1 MTGPDESL
9 LSSLA
14 RALQGE
20 LDQLTAARRDVTLF
34 SGRRVGAFAGYTYYR
49 FELPE
54 ELLLPTTERATLS
67 IGRAETIAVEG
78 NVITIDN
85 QFLTIALP
93 RDFGPLL
100 PEITCHW
107 DYQRQLSPVIGEL
120 QQLDE
125 HADLIRAL
133 FDPAGADNRH
143 DTDIQ
148 PPQIPSTPPDQIAAV
163 TRILRN
169 RVSLLWGPRR
179 SGKTYT
185 LAVTAAAYLK
195 AGKRVL
201 FVAPGNDN
209 VDEMLT
215 KTVEVGTAI
224 GVKMEKVT
232 ARVDLPSL
240 TLAEAI
246 RPYSFDHQ
254 VESARE
260 EKRKVF
266 QERVALLRTYWSIKL
281 RQILHE
287 DYYLRISEMRVRLS
301 ETKRQADSVYKDI
314 SQLTEAIGRFEDA
327 SVLERLKKGFSR
339 DDVEAAQKQLGER
352 QQQHKRLTALQQ
364 ALTDEIVRSEQS
376 APIPADEMKEFRATV
391 KRMDELGGLEK
402 VTQAVDAFIAV
413 DEPALLHGKQYIAT
427 SVTTAFLDPLVR
439 SQHFDLVLVDDV
451 QSVNMPTLAALAG
464 LAREKLVLAGDP
476 FLAQPES
483 VTNNELAQKW
493 LQRDIFLF
501 VAGTEELHRLFD
513 WTEQHSECCIL
524 LASHFATTPK
534 LSLFAGSVLYDDK
547 INVFVTPAAK
557 GRIFFID
564 TSSLNGRC
572 KQYVGRKRILPYNE
586 LQTRRT
592 IECVK
597 HALMEPG
604 RHSGDVGIIAPFTG
618 PTLFTKLW
626 LRLQAIENVQVGTP
640 ASFANMRKKAIIF
653 DTTMAGADYTV
664 RAIDDRKIGEHRI
677 ARLFNTVFSCVGE
690 DLYIL
695 ADMKHFKT
703 LYKDRLFVRLLML
716 LQAEADEKDPS
727 FAAAVKKFD
736 ELDLAKRTKLMALG
750 ERETV
755 LPPAGETAAPQT
767 QDAELKL
774 KLKMLNRQREGRPV
788 AAGRD
793 FERETYLGVMRV
805 LGERT
810 DINLLS
816 QFVGGDLLFRSTF
829 ETEDAMGKLP
839 WTLCEN
845 EKHFREVME
854 KWNLLIYESSGG
866 NKTEVTVF
874 AHTGPEARVR
884 QEIRNLRA
892 FYSADVRAVME
903 EGKQKIAVEVS
914 KVFQDLLGKTQPAN
928 PVDWSTAYLNFL
940 GRLESYLGW
949 ISEQV
954 RR

>member
-9 LSSLA
+9 LAPLA

-20 LDQLTAARRDVTLF
+20 LDQLNAARREVTLF
-34 SGRRVGAFAGYTYYR
+34 SGRRVGSFAGYTYYR

-54 ELLLPTTERATLS
+54 EILLPTTERATLTV
-67 IGRAETIAVEG
+67 GRVETIAVEG

-100 PEITCHW
+100 PEITGQW
-107 DYQRQLSPVIGEL
+107 DYQRQLGPVIAEL

-125 HADLIRAL
+125 HQNLVQAL
-133 FDPAGADNRH
+133 FDPAGDANRH
-143 DTDIQ
+143 DVSFEA
-148 PPQIPSTPPDQIAAV
+148 PQIPSTPPDQVAAV
-163 TRILRN
+163 TKILRN
-169 RVSLLWGPRR
+169 KVTLLWGPRR
-179 SGKTYT
+179 SGKTHT
-185 LAVTAAAYLK
+185 LAVAAAAYLK

-209 VDEMLT
+209 VDEMLM
-215 KTVEVGTAI
+215 KTVDVGRGI
-224 GVKMEKVT
+224 GVDMEKIA

-240 TLAEAI
+240 SLAETV

-254 VESARE
+254 MEAARD

-266 QERVALLRTYWSIKL
+266 QERVGLLRTYWSVRL
-281 RQILHE
+281 RQVLHE
-287 DYYLRISEMRVRLS
+287 DFYLRVSGMRSRLT
-301 ETKRQADSVYKDI
+301 EIKRQADSIYKEI
-314 SQLTEAIGRFEDA
+314 SQLTEAISRFEDA

-339 DDVEAAQKQLGER
+339 DDVDAAQKQLAER

-364 ALTDEIVRSEQS
+364 ALTDEIVRAEQS
-376 APIPADEMKEFRATV
+376 APIPAEEMKNFRATV

-413 DEPALLHGKQYIAT
+413 DEPALLQSKQYIAT

-439 SQHFDLVLVDDV
+439 SQRFDLVLVDDA
-451 QSVNMPTLAALAG
+451 QAVNLPTLAALAG

-483 VTNNELAQKW
+483 VSNNELAQKW

-513 WTEQHSECCIL
+513 WTEQHSQCCIL

-564 TSSLNGRC
+564 TSSLNSHC
-572 KQYVGRKRILPYNE
+572 KQYAGRKRMLPYNE
-586 LQTRRT
+586 LQTRRVA
-592 IECVK
+592 ECVK

-604 RHSGDVGIIAPFTG
+604 RHSRDIGVIVPFVG
-618 PTLFTKLW
+618 PTLYAKLW
-626 LRLQAIENVQVGTP
+626 LRLQAIDNVEVGTP
-640 ASFANMRKKAIIF
+640 TSFANSRKKAIIF

-664 RAIDDRKIGEHRI
+664 RAIDDKKIGEHRI

-703 LYKDRLFVRLLML
+703 LYKDRLFVRMLML

-727 FAAAVKKFD
+727 FASAVKKFD
-736 ELDLAKRTKLMALG
+736 ELDLGKRTKLMALSDQ
-750 ERETV
+750 EAA
-755 LPPAGETAAPQT
+755 LTASSDTATAQP
-767 QDAELKL
+767 QDAELEL
-774 KLKMLNRQREGRPV
+774 KLKMLNRQREGKPV
-788 AAGRD
+788 ATGRD

-805 LGERT
+805 LGYRT

-829 ETEDAMGKLP
+829 ETEDAMGRLP

-866 NKTEVTVF
+866 SKTEVTVF